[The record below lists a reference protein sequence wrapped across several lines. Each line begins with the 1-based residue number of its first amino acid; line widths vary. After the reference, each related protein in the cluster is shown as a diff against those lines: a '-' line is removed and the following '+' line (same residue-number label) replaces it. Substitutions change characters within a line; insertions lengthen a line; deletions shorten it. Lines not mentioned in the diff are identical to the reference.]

1 MKNLKNWV
9 PALFIMAL
17 SLNSCIIDFD
27 GDGDGFGTNCIRGS
41 GPNVVEILDINEFDG
56 LSLQISANV
65 FITQGPVFEVRAEG
79 QANII
84 RELELDV
91 RDGFWEIEFDRCVRN
106 SNDLRIYITMPVI
119 TELQISGSGDIFG
132 ENIFVTDDIFLRIS
146 GSGNM
151 DLGLDSDDVNLT
163 ISGSGNM
170 RLEGTA
176 DDLSIQIAG
185 SGDVFAFD
193 LASSSAN
200 INIRGSGDAEVAV
213 ESTLDVRISGS
224 GDVFYKGN
232 PIIDSSISGSGRVI
246 DAN

>member
-1 MKNLKNWV
+1 MQNLMKWM
-9 PALFIMAL
+9 PAFLLMAL
-17 SLNSCIIDFD
+17 TLNSCIIDFD
-27 GDGDGFGTNCIRGS
+27 GDGIGNNCIRGS
-41 GPNVVEILDINEFDG
+41 GPSVVEVLNMNEFDG
-56 LSLQISANV
+56 LSLRVSANV

-79 QANII
+79 QANVI

-91 RDGFWEIEFDRCVRN
+91 RNGFWEIEFDRCVRN
-106 SNDLRIYITMPVI
+106 EDDLRIYITMPVI

-132 ENIFVTDDIFLRIS
+132 ENIFITDDIDLRVS

-151 DLGLDSDDVNLT
+151 DLALEADDINAT
-163 ISGSGNM
+163 ISGSGDI

-176 DDLSIQIAG
+176 DDLNIQVAG

-193 LASSSAN
+193 LAASSADV
-200 INIRGSGDAEVAV
+200 NIRGSGDVEVFLSSA
-213 ESTLDVRISGS
+213 LDVRISGS

-232 PIIDSSISGSGRVI
+232 PLIDSRISGSGRII